1 MITLFITLI
10 GRPVAVFL
18 TLFPF
23 GTTFSQ
29 VGLVSWSGL
38 RGVASIVF
46 AITAVLSNVELDYNI
61 FNLVFCIVL
70 LSISIQGTLLPKVAQ
85 MLNMIDDSND
95 VLKTFNDYQEESN
108 IRFIKVHID
117 ELHPWINTKLS
128 EVPLP
133 KEFLVVLILR
143 NRKELIPNGST
154 IIEKGD
160 LLVIAAQEFNDRQN
174 LSMQEIII
182 DKNHTWSNQTIRE
195 IALDKGNLVIMIK
208 RGNDTIIP
216 DGNTKITEDD
226 TLVIARH

>member
-1 MITLFITLI
+1 
-10 GRPVAVFL
+10 
-18 TLFPF
+18 
-23 GTTFSQ
+23 
-29 VGLVSWSGL
+29 
-38 RGVASIVF
+38 
-46 AITAVLSNVELDYNI
+46 
-61 FNLVFCIVL
+61 
-70 LSISIQGTLLPKVAQ
+70 
-85 MLNMIDDSND
+85 MIDNSND
-95 VLKTFNDYQEESN
+95 VLKTFTDYQEESN

-128 EVPLP
+128 EISLP

-182 DKNHTWSNQTIRE
+182 DKNHAWSNQTIRD
-195 IALDKGNLVIMIK
+195 ISLDRGNLVIMIK
-208 RGNDTIIP
+208 RGDDTIIP
-216 DGNTKITEDD
+216 DGNTKIIEDD